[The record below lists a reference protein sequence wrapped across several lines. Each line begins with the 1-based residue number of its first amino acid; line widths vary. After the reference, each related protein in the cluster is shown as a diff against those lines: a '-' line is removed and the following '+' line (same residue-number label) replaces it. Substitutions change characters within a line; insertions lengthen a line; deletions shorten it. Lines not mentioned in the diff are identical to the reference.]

1 MEQLES
7 FGLPDTFPESMM
19 PAAGAQLVR
28 DCLKV
33 RGMRKQDLMKMARSR
48 GFRPTWKRLEHMG
61 PGVYGFGLTIGRCVV
76 PLMVR
81 MVEASSSA
89 VAPSA
94 PTDQRSLF

>member
-7 FGLPDTFPESMM
+7 FGLPDTFQEFMM
-19 PAAGAQLVR
+19 PAPGAQLVR

-33 RGMRKQDLMKMARSR
+33 KGMRKQDLMRMARSR

-61 PGVYGFGLTIGRCVV
+61 PGVYGFGLTIGGCVV

-81 MVEASSSA
+81 MVEVSSS
-89 VAPSA
+89 VLAPPA
-94 PTDQRSLF
+94 PTEQQPLF

>member
-7 FGLPDTFPESMM
+7 FGLPDTFPEFMM

-33 RGMRKQDLMKMARSR
+33 KGMRKQDLMKMARSR

-81 MVEASSSA
+81 MVVVSSTVVPSPASSEQQ
-89 VAPSA
+89 P
-94 PTDQRSLF
+94 LF

>member
-7 FGLPDTFPESMM
+7 FGLPDTFPEFMM

-61 PGVYGFGLTIGRCVV
+61 PGVYGFSLTIDRCVV

-81 MVEASSSA
+81 MVEAGY
-89 VAPSA
+89 SA
-94 PTDQRSLF
+94 PASPAPAEQQPLF